1 MQPKAKNKKLQ
12 SSKTK
17 QKREFSFPLE
27 KENFMII
34 GVGIAMLLIGYFLM
48 SQNSVDGF
56 MPTVVSPLLLIAGYC
71 VVIPYGIMK
80 KPKSEITVVAE
91 ETAETSNVSTASNV
105 KTS

>member
-1 MQPKAKNKKLQ
+1 MQPKAKSKKLQ